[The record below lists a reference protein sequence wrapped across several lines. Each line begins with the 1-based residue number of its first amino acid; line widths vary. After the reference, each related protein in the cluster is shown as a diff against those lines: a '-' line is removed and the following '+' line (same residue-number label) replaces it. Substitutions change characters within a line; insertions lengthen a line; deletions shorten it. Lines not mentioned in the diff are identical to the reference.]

1 MQGRIPARAT
11 RFHTARSQRLKA
23 LSRRRLANPPS
34 TPLRPSLPTDGRL
47 DVAGAIDASES
58 A

>member
-23 LSRRRLANPPS
+23 LSRRRLSNPPR
-34 TPLRPSLPTDGRL
+34 TPSLPRDSADQRHVAAKGI
-47 DVAGAIDASES
+47 DVGES